1 MMLKIM
7 NARLLKVLFML
18 LVCCSSLH
26 VKSEPIAQ
34 VQHRTAIPS
43 VGLA

>member
-26 VKSEPIAQ
+26 VKSEPIVKFKPKSDKVVLGQ
-34 VQHRTAIPS
+34 S
-43 VGLA
+43 